1 MSPGSSTHGVK
12 EHCQE
17 QFASVDDLVQLTGA
31 TRVFVVE
38 DGVCEEATGLSGED
52 LGREKR
58 VWSSRRRR
66 SQGNEKATQPLL
78 PDSKKGSQPLRG
90 QDQLCYPL
98 T

>member
-1 MSPGSSTHGVK
+1 MSPGSSTHRVK

-17 QFASVDDLVQLTGA
+17 QFPSVDDLVQLTGA

-52 LGREKR
+52 LGRKKDRSGAGGGARAMKKPHSPFSQVQKR
-58 VWSSRRRR
+58 FSTSQR
-66 SQGNEKATQPLL
+66 SGH
-78 PDSKKGSQPLRG
+78 
-90 QDQLCYPL
+90 QLHYPL